1 MMKAFEAQQLLME
14 AVMAKAGAMTG
25 IAPANTGA
33 LTYVKIGLGP
43 EAFVPSEFKPSDG
56 MPLMEAADE
65 INRRL
70 QSHIEHFL
78 FRDTPMPARL
88 LPVPGQRF
96 AGAYD
101 HLSRLAEW
109 TSVDGGEDSE

>member
-1 MMKAFEAQQLLME
+1 ME
-14 AVMAKAGAMTG
+14 G
-25 IAPANTGA
+25 INAAPTSA

-43 EAFVPSEFKPSDG
+43 EAFVPSDFKAADG

-70 QSHIEHFL
+70 QSHIDHFL
-78 FRDTPMPARL
+78 FRDMPMPARL
-88 LPVPGQRF
+88 LPLAGQRF

-101 HLSRLAEW
+101 HLARIAEW
-109 TSVDGGEDSE
+109 TSVDGGEDEA